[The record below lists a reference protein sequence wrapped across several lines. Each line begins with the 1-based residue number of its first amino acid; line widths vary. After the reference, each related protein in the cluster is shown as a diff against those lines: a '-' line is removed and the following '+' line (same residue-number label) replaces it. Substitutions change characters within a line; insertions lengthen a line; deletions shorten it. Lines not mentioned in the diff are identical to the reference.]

1 MFIFRFALM
10 LLLLVLRALPAG
22 AETPAAT
29 KEQHIGS
36 RGVFEKYVPATVQVR
51 VVERV
56 SNTKSSIGS
65 GFLISPDGKVVT
77 NYHVISEIVFDGG
90 HYDLEVVDR
99 EGKTHPAEIV
109 SFDLIHDLALLQT
122 DIASKTLVAPTCS
135 EIHQGEH
142 LFSLGNPH
150 DLGTS
155 VVEGIYNGL
164 IADSTL
170 EHIHFTGSI
179 NEGMSGGPTLTAK
192 GQLAGVNVS
201 SSGDQVSF
209 LVPCKFVAA
218 LVMRAVEAGKVD
230 LLKLA
235 AAQLLEHQERTIG
248 DLLKF
253 KLPTATVGS
262 YTVPSQLNPG
272 LKCWSKSE
280 TRPAEKYS
288 YLHHS
293 CSDEN
298 EIFVNQELSV
308 GAPSLHYMNLS
319 SAEANQFQFASL
331 VEDTLGSYRRMESG
345 VEDDFTKFRCISKFI
360 RGNGTDVRAQVCLR
374 RYRRLEG
381 LYDLVLVTNSLD
393 SADSALIGYFSGHAL
408 SFENA
413 QKLARALLNGIS
425 RSSV

>member
-1 MFIFRFALM
+1 MRRARFTM
-10 LLLLVLRALPAG
+10 LLLLLVSLASSASG
-22 AETPAAT
+22 ESVAAENKTRN
-29 KEQHIGS
+29 ES
-36 RGVFEKYVPATVQVR
+36 RGIFEQYVPATVQVR

-77 NYHVISEIVFDGG
+77 NYHVISEIVFEGG
-90 HYDLEVVDR
+90 HYDLEVIDR
-99 EGKTHPAEIV
+99 EGKTHTAEIV

-122 DIASKTLVAPTCS
+122 DIASKTLVAPTCGAIS
-135 EIHQGEH
+135 QGEH

-192 GQLAGVNVS
+192 GELAGVNVS

-209 LVPCKFVAA
+209 LVPCKFVAS
-218 LVMRAVEAGKVD
+218 LVSRAVQAGKVD

-235 AAQLLEHQERTIG
+235 AAQLLEHQEHTIG
-248 DLLKF
+248 DLLKA
-253 KLPTATVGS
+253 KLPTATVGA
-262 YTVPSQLNPG
+262 YTVPSQLSPG

-288 YLHHS
+288 FLHHT
-293 CSDEN
+293 CNDEN

-308 GAPSLHYMNLS
+308 GAPSVFYMNLS
-319 SAEANQFQFASL
+319 STEVNQFQFASL
-331 VEDTLGSYRRMESG
+331 VEDILESYKDFGSG
-345 VEDDFTKFRCISKFI
+345 AEDDFTKFRCISNFL
-360 RGNGTDVRAQVCLR
+360 RGNGTDVRAQLCLR

-393 SADSALIGYFSGHAL
+393 AADSALIGYFAGHAL

-425 RSSV
+425 RSGA